1 MSQQNV
7 NTAAKES
14 EESSLSTA
22 QVTELYDWVVTFPGL
37 QFPDNFTPPAGS
49 EELVVFLDEGP
60 DYLQVWVRDG
70 QPVAAAAPM
79 DGFFCT
85 LPGEGA

>member
-14 EESSLSTA
+14 KESSLSTDQILDLFD
-22 QVTELYDWVVTFPGL
+22 QVLAVSGL
-37 QFPDNFTPPAGS
+37 LFPDNFTPPAGS
-49 EELVVFLDEGP
+49 EELVAFFDGEP
-60 DYLQVWVRDG
+60 DYLQVWMVDG
-70 QPVAAAAPM
+70 HPVAAAAPM
-79 DGFFCT
+79 DGFFCM

>member
-14 EESSLSTA
+14 KESSLSTD
-22 QVTELYDWVVTFPGL
+22 QVLDLYDWVLTVSGL
-37 QFPDNFTPPAGS
+37 QFPDAFTPPAGS
-49 EELVVFLDEGP
+49 EELVAFLEGGP
-60 DYLQVWVRDG
+60 DYLQVWVIEG
-70 QPVAAAAPM
+70 YPVAAAAPM

>member
-14 EESSLSTA
+14 EESSLTTD
-22 QVTELYDWVVTFPGL
+22 QVLDLFDWILAAPGL
-37 QFPDNFTPPAGS
+37 QFPDDFTPPEGY
-49 EELVVFLDEGP
+49 EELVAFLDAGP
-60 DYLQVWVRDG
+60 DYLQVWTLDG

-79 DGFFCT
+79 DGFFCH
-85 LPGEGA
+85 LSGEGA

>member
-1 MSQQNV
+1 MSQRNV

-14 EESSLSTA
+14 KESSLSTD
-22 QVTELYDWVVTFPGL
+22 QVLDLFDWLLTVSGL
-37 QFPDNFTPPAGS
+37 QFPDDFTPPAGS
-49 EELVVFLDEGP
+49 EEHVAFPDDGP
-60 DYLQVWVRDG
+60 DYLQVWTVDG

-79 DGFFCT
+79 DRFFCT